1 MMKKKVSLKDIA
13 QAVGVSTALVSYVL
27 NNKEKEARVGKEIA
41 EVIRKTA
48 EKMDYQPNQIA
59 QSLKSGKSHTI
70 GLIVADISNIFFAN
84 IARTIEDAAE
94 KHNYT
99 VIFGS
104 SDENSEKSWK
114 LINVLINRQVD
125 GFIIAPTENSSKQI
139 EYLNRQNIPFVLI
152 DRYFPEIPS
161 NYVITNNYQASY
173 DAVLHLIDT
182 GHKRIGLLSYK
193 SDLVHIKERQ
203 RGYMDALKDNGLTPE
218 ISNLKE
224 VKYTNVEE
232 GVKKAMEELI
242 FNPNPVDSVL
252 FATNTLSIQGL
263 KFLSNS
269 SMKVPEDIAVVCF
282 DESDAFDFFY
292 SPITFIHQPIVE
304 VGKEAVRL
312 LLEQMNSTGTSKRQI
327 SIDSELIIR
336 ESSGAVVGS
345 KKNIINRKVRAA
357 R

>member
-1 MMKKKVSLKDIA
+1 MKKKVSLKDIA

-48 EKMDYQPNQIA
+48 EKLEYQPNQIA
-59 QSLKSGKSHTI
+59 QSLKSGKSHTL
-70 GLIVADISNIFFAN
+70 GLIVADISNPFFAN

-125 GFIIAPTENSSKQI
+125 GFIIAPTENAQKQI
-139 EYLNRQNIPFVLI
+139 EYLNKQNMPYVLI
-152 DRYFPEIPS
+152 DRYFPEISS

-173 DAVLHLIDT
+173 DAVQHLIDT

-193 SDLVHIKERQ
+193 SDLVHIKERR
-203 RGYMDALKDNGLTPE
+203 RGYIDALKDNGLSGE
-218 ISNLKE
+218 IENSKE
-224 VKYTNVEE
+224 VNYTSAEDE
-232 GVKKAMEELI
+232 VKQAMEELLHS
-242 FNPNPVDSVL
+242 PMPVDSVL
-252 FATNTLSIQGL
+252 FTTNTLSVHGL
-263 KFLSNS
+263 KYLNTAQIR
-269 SMKVPEDIAVVCF
+269 VPEEIAVVCF

-312 LLEQMNSTGTSKRQI
+312 LLDQMNTSGGSKRQI
-327 SIDSELIIR
+327 SIASDLVVR
-336 ESSGAVVGS
+336 ESSGRPKQGVKPKA
-345 KKNIINRKVRAA
+345 
-357 R
+357 